1 MDDQVALTAY
11 SDEIRAL
18 IRNDR
23 NDEAIAIGKHIL
35 RYYPKYVEVYEH
47 LGQAFLEK
55 GRHEDA
61 KELFRR
67 VLSADPENIIA
78 YVGLAILLEQ
88 EQLIA
93 EAVWHMER
101 AYELSPDNPE
111 LHQELHRL
119 YHELDGRPRARLKLT
134 PGALARLHLQEG
146 LFTQAI
152 QELNAIVSADG
163 RRFDAHVALAQAL
176 WQAGQ
181 MRPAA
186 EAAQTILKTLP
197 YCLKANLILGT
208 VWKEIGLAES
218 EQYLQRAQELDPT
231 NRVANQIFGAR
242 SPLPLAEPRVP
253 RYVETAPVAAPV
265 EPAITE
271 PVVEIPSIVETPIA
285 PAETALPPWLA
296 TPSQEVEIPRPSVA
310 EAPTEFLEEEPQP
323 EPMGEVPDWLARL
336 RETAEPPAP
345 TVETEGALPS
355 WLPTETQAPEFQ
367 PPVAPKEA
375 ESALPPWLAEI
386 AREEPTALP
395 STPTEKPAWFDQ
407 LEPPADET
415 RAPAREEELPPWL
428 AQPTPEA
435 PRAEE
440 LPPWLAKP
448 TPTEAPRA
456 EIPRVETPERAE
468 ELPSWLAQPTPETP
482 RAEMPRVEAPERA
495 EELPPWLA
503 QPTPTVEP
511 PRAQAPER
519 AEELP
524 PWMAQPTPTEE
535 PREQAPAR
543 AEETPAW
550 WSQLAQPTE
559 PPRERVPARAEE
571 TPREAPVQ
579 AEELPAWLAQP
590 TPTPEPPR
598 REEVPARE
606 EPAWMTPPT
615 PTTEPPRAETPAPA
629 EELPPSRPTTPPT
642 PEVEKAR
649 PAAPRAPTRKA
660 KPSVRGESHLL
671 LARAYRDANQ
681 IAEALREYDLVVQK
695 APRLVKEVI
704 ADLEVLA
711 KRPGVPLE
719 VHRILGDA
727 YTRADRLAE
736 ALAEYRLVLER
747 VSS

>member
-1 MDDQVALTAY
+1 MDDQVTLTAY

-23 NDEAIAIGKHIL
+23 NDEAIAISKHIL

-55 GRHEDA
+55 GRHDDA

-101 AYELSPDNPE
+101 AYELSPGNPE
-111 LHQELHRL
+111 LHHELHRL

-134 PGALARLHLQEG
+134 PGALARLHIQEG

-163 RRFDAHVALAQAL
+163 KRFDAHVALAQAL

-197 YCLKANLILGT
+197 YCLKANLILGA

-218 EQYLQRAQELDPT
+218 EQYLQRAQELDPM

-265 EPAITE
+265 EPVIAE
-271 PVVEIPSIVETPIA
+271 PVVEIPSIAETPIA
-285 PAETALPPWLA
+285 PAETAVPPWLA
-296 TPSQEVEIPRPSVA
+296 TPSQEVEIPRPAVS
-310 EAPTEFLEEEPQP
+310 EAPTEFLEEEPRP
-323 EPMGEVPDWLARL
+323 EPTGEMPDWLARL
-336 RETAEPPAP
+336 RETAEPPTP
-345 TVETEGALPS
+345 TIETEGALPS

-367 PPVAPKEA
+367 PPAASTEA

-428 AQPTPEA
+428 AQPTPE
-435 PRAEE
+435 
-440 LPPWLAKP
+440 
-448 TPTEAPRA
+448 
-456 EIPRVETPERAE
+456 
-468 ELPSWLAQPTPETP
+468 TP

-511 PRAQAPER
+511 PRTQAPER

-524 PWMAQPTPTEE
+524 PWMAQPTPAEA

-543 AEETPAW
+543 EETPAW
-550 WSQLAQPTE
+550 WSQLPQPTG
-559 PPRERVPARAEE
+559 PPREQVPARAEE
-571 TPREAPVQ
+571 PPREAPAP

-598 REEVPARE
+598 REKVPARE
-606 EPAWMTPPT
+606 ERAAWVTQPT
-615 PTTEPPRAETPAPA
+615 PTTEPPRAETPARA
-629 EELPPSRPTTPPT
+629 EELPPSRPTIPPT

-649 PAAPRAPTRKA
+649 PAAPRAPARKA

-681 IAEALREYDLVVQK
+681 IVEALREYDIVVQK